1 MCINANVCLN
11 TKYQFLSE
19 HKTLV
24 FQENAAFAHRRVDM
38 WQTPGPGHKGSTPIY
53 ASSRTSSKITGLK
66 MMMATLGC
74 RSWFGIHKRTIFV
87 SFFASATSGRHC
99 GDFYAL
105 SLAYRTAW
113 QAHHSS
119 IQTFVV
125 KDAGY
130 CRFQYILLKMSN
142 RLNSKSKWWIFGSR
156 HLSPS
161 DFRAKYCRGIIPF
174 N

>member
-1 MCINANVCLN
+1 MEWIHNTNSCQN
-11 TKYQFLSE
+11 TKHLCFK
-19 HKTLV
+19 KTQPLPTQKSWYV
-24 FQENAAFAHRRVDM
+24 ADPWPRSQR
-38 WQTPGPGHKGSTPIY
+38 STPIY
-53 ASSRTSSKITGLK
+53 ASSHTSSEITGLK
-66 MMMATLGC
+66 MMMATIEC